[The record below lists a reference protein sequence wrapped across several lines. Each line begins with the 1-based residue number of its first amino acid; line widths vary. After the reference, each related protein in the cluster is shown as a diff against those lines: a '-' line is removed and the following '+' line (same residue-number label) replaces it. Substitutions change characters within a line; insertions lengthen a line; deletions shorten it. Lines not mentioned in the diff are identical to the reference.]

1 MMKIDMPNPHAIYLH
16 DTPSKQY
23 FNSPVRAYSHGC
35 IRTERAVELGMTM
48 AILGAQMPAAEAAE
62 ISRSG
67 EYTKVPM
74 TRTFPVYLTYF
85 TMARDID
92 GAMRKFDDIYDRDKP
107 VLTSFAA
114 PRELKTTQRKS
125 DEAIIELDNPL

>member
-1 MMKIDMPNPHAIYLH
+1 
-16 DTPSKQY
+16 
-23 FNSPVRAYSHGC
+23 VRAFSHGC

-48 AILGAQMPAAEAAE
+48 AILGAQMSAAEVSA
-62 ISRSG
+62 ISTSG

-92 GAMRKFDDIYDRDKP
+92 GVMRTFGDIYGRDKP
-107 VLTSFAA
+107 VLASFER
-114 PRELKTTQRKS
+114 PRVAKTTQRVS
-125 DEAIIELDNPL
+125 DEAIVTLDNPL